1 VHVSPQRF
9 ASVSVAGSSPCGLTV
24 TLKGVTGETV
34 KHTCIDAHGT
44 VHTAQTAI
52 TADGSATAMV

>member
-1 VHVSPQRF
+1 
-9 ASVSVAGSSPCGLTV
+9 
-24 TLKGVTGETV
+24 V
-34 KHTCIDAHGT
+34 KHACIDAHGT